1 MPGFVGV
8 GLAAVG
14 IAGLAH
20 NGGPT
25 QTHELLPTSPAL
37 DRQAP
42 TSQATD
48 QRGVARPQGAAA
60 DAGSLGGISG
70 GLAAGA
76 PSQTDVL
83 SWWETVQN
91 IDLGTGKP
99 REDLGAVLGEVGDT
113 SRLAPKI
120 SEFESFDIGSFLA
133 DSVRES
139 GGVDADAY
147 AYAKQAQEFF
157 SLLGAR

>member
-1 MPGFVGV
+1 MCGERAGTDPNAGPGDQIIQRMRNRG
-8 GLAAVG
+8 
-14 IAGLAH
+14 
-20 NGGPT
+20 
-25 QTHELLPTSPAL
+25 QL
-37 DRQAP
+37 DVDL
-42 TSQATD
+42 TY
-48 QRGVARPQGAAA
+48 AAA

-70 GLAAGA
+70 GVAAGA